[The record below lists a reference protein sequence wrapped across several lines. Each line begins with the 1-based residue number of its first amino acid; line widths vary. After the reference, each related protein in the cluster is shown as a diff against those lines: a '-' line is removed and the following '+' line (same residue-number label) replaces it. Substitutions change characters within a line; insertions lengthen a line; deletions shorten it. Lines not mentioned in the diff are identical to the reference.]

1 MENLCNLRFHYAILL
16 DLRISPLFCTKSSL
30 GNSDD
35 NAVQA
40 ILPTKVGFMGN
51 EFPGQQQCATAR
63 DLWTTRIERRCE
75 IEGEHI
81 PLEETTAAICELI
94 KAKMSR
100 LVPIT
105 PITYYTLNDR
115 GMSQMSV
122 WLPRV
127 D

>member
-1 MENLCNLRFHYAILL
+1 MGDEDPRPTLIYAIWHFSYTL
-16 DLRISPLFCTKSSL
+16 L

-40 ILPTKVGFMGN
+40 ILPTKVEFMGN

-122 WLPRV
+122 WLPLV